1 MVRVAIG
8 LTLLMLLP
16 SVAHAEERCDGVET
30 LVEGEK
36 RCLKPRDS
44 FKDCP
49 DCPEMVVVPAGEF
62 MMGSSDGGANVKPPH
77 KVTIN
82 ARFAVGKFDV
92 TFAEWD
98 ACVSARGCKR
108 KPEDQGWGRTRPV
121 INVSR
126 DDATKE
132 YLRWLSRKTGKKYR
146 LLTEA
151 EWEYAARAGSS
162 AEYTWGNDIGTNRAN
177 CIGCGSQW
185 DNKETAPAGSFA
197 ANAFGLHD
205 VHGKV
210 YQWVQVCY

>member
-1 MVRVAIG
+1 
-8 LTLLMLLP
+8 
-16 SVAHAEERCDGVET
+16 
-30 LVEGEK
+30 
-36 RCLKPRDS
+36 
-44 FKDCP
+44 
-49 DCPEMVVVPAGEF
+49 